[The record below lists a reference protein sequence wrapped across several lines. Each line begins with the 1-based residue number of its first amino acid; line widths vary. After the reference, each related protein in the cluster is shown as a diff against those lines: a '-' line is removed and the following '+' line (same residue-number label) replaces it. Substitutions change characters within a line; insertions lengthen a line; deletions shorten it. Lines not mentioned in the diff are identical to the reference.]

1 MARLVIHA
9 GTGKTGT
16 SSVQA
21 SILKNK
27 EALASQ
33 GIVFLE
39 SILSKPGKSAKHGLE
54 WMKFGSRE
62 RRALK
67 AEAARLAK
75 TDKTVILSNEALWK
89 RTAKD
94 LRLLK
99 KLFKGFD
106 VQIILYVR
114 EQVEYMES
122 RTLQAMKKGQKVLA
136 LDFSDPENPAGLDRF
151 LNQFAPHLDYLD
163 VASRWEQVF
172 GEGALQARLYSR
184 DRFPGGNVVA
194 DFYTAIGASIESL
207 DLSSEVNPSL
217 SVPFA
222 VITAN
227 RDKYLPPD
235 VSRSEALDAGLRLSK
250 LRKSNIP
257 RLISPEKAAEIRNR
271 VVESNQVFFA
281 KYVVNGEEFKVRDW
295 QSEGNRGF
303 REFADEMV
311 QLISKWPL
319 ILFNGFGPKQRSK
332 KVFSRGWLVEGDAPH
347 FEASQCE
354 PEAAICFRIHLRAKL
369 RSGGNDLNLWLKCS
383 EATAVRGVKVAG
395 NEIGEIDV
403 CCAPIPIPASSLG
416 EFDNVEVVLLTPH
429 GSEATLTVR
438 DLRIETGGENNDA

>member
-16 SSVQA
+16 SSIQV
-21 SILKNK
+21 SILKNR

-39 SILSKPGKSAKHGLE
+39 SILSKPGKSAKHGLD
-54 WMKFGSRE
+54 WMRFGSRA
-62 RRALK
+62 RKALK
-67 AEAARLAK
+67 TEAARLVA
-75 TDKTVILSNEALWK
+75 TDKTIILSNEALWK
-89 RTAKD
+89 RGAKD
-94 LRLLK
+94 LRVLRK
-99 KLFKGFD
+99 IFKGFD

-151 LNQFAPHLDYLD
+151 LNQFAPHLNYLD
-163 VASRWEQVF
+163 AASRWEQVF

-184 DRFPGGNVVA
+184 DRFPEGNVVA
-194 DFYTAIGASIESL
+194 DFYTAIGAAIESL

-235 VSRSEALDAGLRLSK
+235 VSRSEALDAGLRLSRV
-250 LRKSNIP
+250 RKSNIP

-271 VVESNQVFFA
+271 VVESNQEFFA
-281 KYVVNGEEFKVRDW
+281 K
-295 QSEGNRGF
+295 
-303 REFADEMV
+303 
-311 QLISKWPL
+311 
-319 ILFNGFGPKQRSK
+319 
-332 KVFSRGWLVEGDAPH
+332 
-347 FEASQCE
+347 
-354 PEAAICFRIHLRAKL
+354 
-369 RSGGNDLNLWLKCS
+369 
-383 EATAVRGVKVAG
+383 
-395 NEIGEIDV
+395 
-403 CCAPIPIPASSLG
+403 
-416 EFDNVEVVLLTPH
+416 
-429 GSEATLTVR
+429 
-438 DLRIETGGENNDA
+438 